1 MMLAT
6 SRKYVAAS
14 KSLRGRRW
22 WALRAFGSTVPL
34 NPEIPA
40 VRRSQIA
47 NKRDITGSKLS
58 LSISRDGL
66 TMIDEAIMN
75 MITSESD
82 PLPQIRDCLS
92 VDKDCALAH
101 ALLVLELCRNPTAMD
116 EGEMN
121 RGDAEIKVSLENM
134 ETNFAHLNERER
146 FLGAA
151 SLQCVRGHYTKAAAL
166 LESAIML
173 NPGDAISLRLAQDC
187 YVMAGDAK
195 NALSCVTRCL
205 QTLDD
210 GHFLHGHLMG
220 MMASGYVETGHY
232 YEAEET
238 SSRAVAR
245 TKGRDISALNAL
257 LNTLQ
262 LTGRSS
268 ELLSTLEK
276 YESKFEGSGLATLL
290 YNKGCAYVQ
299 RGNYRGATKTFDVML
314 DIIGEIKDTNGG
326 MVAPLTHATL
336 LLWQISLYN
345 HNSALLERWRSEQ
358 LADLWQ
364 SVDLHRC
371 APVHALARTLCLAV
385 RTMSSED
392 WRTFSER
399 DEGKKAPRTSM
410 KDSSGGMGDSGGSSM
425 DGILSWLTK
434 QQVQSTE
441 NADIERMADPTSE
454 AADADS
460 EGGSVSL
467 DTSDMPCKDA
477 LKALEEHM
485 GALEKCRRGDSD
497 ILPASAFRMLNSMK
511 PSFALATRPPEVLK
525 DNSPNERAWLFD
537 TFVQP
542 AAKGLIAQTR
552 LDYDSSSTELN
563 RVYPALSRMGGTMV
577 LRDVISQTLILFFL
591 HANRLVE
598 ARLLL
603 CERTT
608 LTPNDAQSW
617 RRLAHVFDKMGED
630 SLAEVA
636 HYTAWQLGIGQ
647 GGFGGPK

>member
-1 MMLAT
+1 MLAT

-14 KSLRGRRW
+14 KSLRGRRGW
-22 WALRAFGSTVPL
+22 VLRAFGSTVPL

-40 VRRSQIA
+40 VRRSQVA

-454 AADADS
+454 TADADS

-485 GALEKCRRGDSD
+485 GALEKCRRGESD

-525 DNSPNERAWLFD
+525 DNSQNERAWLFD

-591 HANRLVE
+591 HANCLVE